1 MIFFFFFFFLLI
13 SKKKKTFKNTNLCG
27 NQDRYFSS
35 LGSAFFAVF
44 TVEVGGFL
52 TKLAPLLLFV
62 FLWWGKKET
71 ETNTKNNKSTK

>member
-1 MIFFFFFFFLLI
+1 MMSFLLI
-13 SKKKKTFKNTNLCG
+13 SKKKKKMFKNTNLCG
-27 NQDRYFSS
+27 NQDKYFSS

-62 FLWWGKKET
+62 FLRWGKKET
-71 ETNTKNNKSTK
+71 VTNTKNNKSTK